1 MREIIKDHEYEYTD
15 GVIINCFGDQ
25 MHSVKEYVEEMQ
37 FLLGEVRRL
46 QDGLNKIERVTSA
59 YSLERVKV
67 TDAQGREWN
76 SDII

>member
-15 GVIINCFGDQ
+15 GVIIDCFGDQ

-46 QDGLNKIERVTSA
+46 QDGLEAAKRAVAEIVHSCE
-59 YSLERVKV
+59 
-67 TDAQGREWN
+67 
-76 SDII
+76 